1 MIKWDLFQGSKDASV
16 SVNQSNVIYHINKRK
31 DTNYTIISIDAEK
44 SSDKIYHPFMI
55 KTLIEV
61 GIEGT
66 YLNIIKT
73 IPEKLIANIL
83 TVKS

>member
-44 SSDKIYHPFMI
+44 SSDKI
-55 KTLIEV
+55 
-61 GIEGT
+61 
-66 YLNIIKT
+66 
-73 IPEKLIANIL
+73 
-83 TVKS
+83 